1 MECLIFTQIICHV
14 LDFILLQLITMHLS
28 NIEVNTVRSCCLTHQ
43 VLCLILTIRRFPFL
57 EAWLKST
64 VLIFFLYLLKLHT
77 SLSQYT
83 ILVPFLLSI
92 MKLLKVYSGII
103 MLSVIQLGFKARI
116 EFIRICLHSLHQ
128 HFLLQVQDSLLLSY
142 LLSLPPLKHALK

>member
-28 NIEVNTVRSCCLTHQ
+28 HIKVNTVRSCCLTHQ